1 MSQRQYFPM
10 HYPAP
15 AFVANF
21 ISIICEYIYC
31 ITSEA
36 GGTFKEKEVLLKMSG
51 RGYHQECRISLAM
64 VSRAGTLGGPSV
76 SRCLGLSISWA
87 GCKDWGEGGITQNY
101 PNITTAQST
110 GAKRGRD
117 YLEFAKRYAGS
128 STVHLFC
135 PKKSFVLDLA
145 YDLCRCSFDDT
156 TEFYT
161 MDRKES
167 FVAWRLP
174 SFCEFLCLWEDKNRP
189 LPRAAGSRQ
198 RRENF
203 IQLYLSWRHSERP
216 VGM

>member
-76 SRCLGLSISWA
+76 SRCLGLSIS
-87 GCKDWGEGGITQNY
+87 
-101 PNITTAQST
+101 
-110 GAKRGRD
+110 
-117 YLEFAKRYAGS
+117 
-128 STVHLFC
+128 
-135 PKKSFVLDLA
+135 
-145 YDLCRCSFDDT
+145 
-156 TEFYT
+156 
-161 MDRKES
+161 
-167 FVAWRLP
+167 
-174 SFCEFLCLWEDKNRP
+174 
-189 LPRAAGSRQ
+189 
-198 RRENF
+198 
-203 IQLYLSWRHSERP
+203 
-216 VGM
+216 